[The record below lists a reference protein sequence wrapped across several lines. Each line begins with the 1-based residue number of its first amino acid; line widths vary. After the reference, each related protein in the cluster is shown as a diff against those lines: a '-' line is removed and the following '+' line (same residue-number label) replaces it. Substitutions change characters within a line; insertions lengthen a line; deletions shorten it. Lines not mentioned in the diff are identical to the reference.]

1 MNRSLFSLAIIRTNW
16 EKQKKDHIDNFVPLV
31 GTLISEKKYKSI
43 GGQDLA
49 NISSDFKIKFGLFL
63 PSAPLTVILRRMA
76 KDGYLSKSDG
86 AWIPSFE
93 KIQELDISKNS
104 KEIERKYESFIKSLL
119 EYIETETN
127 EKVEPAIIEE
137 GLLGYLKKHDLD
149 ILFAANTGSLL
160 PSIREN
166 KKIEFLIGKFI
177 EISEKSNPIAFDNL
191 VDISIGHALAS
202 TILYEDFQIFDGKLK
217 DLKIYFDTPWVFDL
231 IGIRGKGKQ
240 DIAIELLEMAKLD
253 KAKRHV
259 LDINIGELQTNFEIC
274 LADFENKRDPEK
286 ASRTYKHCIMN
297 DITESDIHTFIAGLN
312 EILST
317 KYELQPDTVP
327 DHNESKKY
335 QIDENAL
342 YDFID
347 NTYKELNIIRD
358 IEEIDKKEKEHL
370 QIVSEKALGVNTK
383 QETKKV
389 PPSKI
394 KADDVEREN
403 NTIWRDVYSLS
414 GVYRMREG
422 VIPRTLRESKAIFVT
437 TNSSLALASRN
448 FEIKE
453 NRTRSSMPSCIT
465 DCFLGTLIWLNSPS
479 KATEIVKKKII
490 ADCYALTQPSSEL
503 IKAYLFE
510 VDKLRKNNKISSD
523 EHLLLRTHQGA
534 YKILNSKTYGDARE
548 FTSATPYEILEQI
561 LKDMEESAALKV
573 KKQLDVSSAEII
585 KERQAREKLEFEHK
599 NTKNELSDE
608 KIKSQKRE
616 NALAGKAE
624 MASKFVIYLAVF
636 GLTLFLIWLSYRIQ
650 NKAGFGIPWL
660 DISISILLI
669 VIGIV
674 NIVFGFSVIRFV
686 PKLILKLKLSIFNQL
701 IKEE

>member
-43 GGQDLA
+43 SGQDLT

-76 KDGYLSKSDG
+76 KEGFLLKSDG
-86 AWIPSFE
+86 TWTPDLE
-93 KIQELDISKNS
+93 KIQELDISRNS
-104 KEIERKYESFIKSLL
+104 KEIERKYESLIKGLL
-119 EYIETETN
+119 SFIETETK
-127 EKVEPAIIEE
+127 EKVAESTIEE

-160 PSIREN
+160 PTIREN

-177 EISEKSNPIAFDNL
+177 EMSEKSDPIAFDNL

-202 TILYEDFQIFDGKLK
+202 TILYDDFQIFEGKLK
-217 DLKIYFDTPWVFDL
+217 DLKIYFDTPWLFDL

-240 DIAIELLEMAKLD
+240 DIAVELLEMAKQD

-286 ASRTYKHCIMN
+286 ASRTYKHCMLN

-317 KYELQPDTVP
+317 KYELEPDTVP
-327 DHNESKKY
+327 DHTESKKY
-335 QIDENAL
+335 QIDENSL

-370 QIVSEKALGVNTK
+370 QIVSEKALGVNSK
-383 QETKKV
+383 QGIKKK
-389 PPSKI
+389 PPSTI
-394 KADDVEREN
+394 KPDDVEREN

-414 GVYRMREG
+414 GVYRIREG

-437 TNSSLALASRN
+437 TNNSLALASRN

-490 ADCYALTQPSSEL
+490 ADCYALTQPSTDL

-548 FTSATPYEILEQI
+548 FTSGTPYEILEQI
-561 LKDMEESAALKV
+561 LKDMEQTATLKV
-573 KKQLDVSSAEII
+573 KKQLDESDAEIT
-585 KERQAREKLEFEHK
+585 KERKAREQLEIE
-599 NTKNELSDE
+599 NRNIINELSDE
-608 KIKSQKRE
+608 KAKSQRRDLS
-616 NALAGKAE
+616 LAKKAE
-624 MASKFVIYLAVF
+624 MFAGFAIYFCVF
-636 GLTLFLIWLSYRIQ
+636 GLTIFLIWLSYRIQ
-650 NKAGFGIPWL
+650 NKNGFGIPWL
-660 DISISILLI
+660 DILVSILLI

-686 PKLILKLKLSIFNQL
+686 PKLILKLKLFIFNQL
-701 IKEE
+701 TKD